1 MLHRVGQFVSHVTAR
16 VDPAEVRLVRRLL
29 TPGALG
35 LFEAMPVADRRHALD
50 VVHRLLA
57 SGHTDAD
64 LLLAALLHDAAKGSR
79 MRLWHRVGG
88 VLIAAVSRPALARLA
103 SPHPHSWR
111 YPFHLYLHHGPIS
124 AEAALAAGCSDR
136 AADFIRGQVPLGDA
150 QLLAALRA
158 ADEAS

>member
-16 VDPAEVRLVRRLL
+16 IDPAEVRLVRRLL
-29 TPGALG
+29 TPDALD
-35 LFEAMPVADRRHALD
+35 LFERMPVADRRHGLD

-64 LLLAALLHDAAKGSR
+64 LLVAALLHDAAKGSR

-88 VLIAAVSRPALARLA
+88 VLLAAVSRRALELLA
-103 SPHPHSWR
+103 SADARSWR

-124 AEAALAAGCSDR
+124 ADAALAAGCSHR
-136 AADFIRGQVPLGDA
+136 AAGFIRGQAPPADA